1 MVQGKKDL
9 SRIYDW
15 FKGRWKNGSTK
26 LRCELKKKKKIKAK
40 GFNTVIEELKQHISG
55 KTLKL
60 KRYKSRVK
68 QYRQNRT
75 FKNNQKALYEELDG
89 KMRQD
94 QVMPDAEES
103 IRFWSGLWDNPVDHD
118 RNAEWITTVEKE
130 LECVTQ
136 QGNINIT
143 KEDVFM
149 HLRKMPNGKAPGPDG
164 FWLKMES
171 G

>member
-1 MVQGKKDL
+1 MK
-9 SRIYDW
+9 
-15 FKGRWKNGSTK
+15 
-26 LRCELKKKKKIKAK
+26 CELKKKYKIKTK
-40 GFNTVIEELKQHISG
+40 GFNNVIEELKQCISA

-89 KMRQD
+89 KMRQE
-94 QVMPDAEES
+94 QVMSDAEES
-103 IRFWSGLWDNPVDHD
+103 IKIWSELWDNPVDHD
-118 RNAEWITTVEKE
+118 KNAEWIMTVEKE

-143 KEDVFM
+143 KEDVFI
-149 HLRKMPNGKAPGPDG
+149 HLRKMQNWKSPGPDG
-164 FWLKMES
+164 LHGF
-171 G
+171 